1 MSDILTLQIAVIAA
15 CTTVVVSG
23 VHYLMKYLQLRRRP
37 VSRSAEVSGLYEHL
51 ARIEQTV
58 EVTAVE
64 VERIAEANR
73 FIAKLLAERGG
84 ASVPAPR
91 PERVITPH

>member
-1 MSDILTLQIAVIAA
+1 MTDILVLQIAVIAA
-15 CTTVVVSG
+15 CTTLVVSG
-23 VHYLMKYLQLRRRP
+23 VHYLMKYIELRRRP
-37 VSRSAEVSGLYEHL
+37 LPRSDDVSALSEHL

-84 ASVPAPR
+84 VSVPAAR

>member
-1 MSDILTLQIAVIAA
+1 MSEILTLQIAVIAA
-15 CTTVVVSG
+15 CTTVVVAG
-23 VHYLMKYLQLRRRP
+23 VHYLMKYLELRRRP
-37 VSRSAEVSGLYEHL
+37 LPHAAEIAGLYEHL

-64 VERIAEANR
+64 IERIAEANR
-73 FIAKLLAERGG
+73 FMAKLLAERGSV
-84 ASVPAPR
+84 SVPVSR

>member
-1 MSDILTLQIAVIAA
+1 MSDILVLQIAAIAA
-15 CTTVVVSG
+15 CTTMVVTG
-23 VHYLMKYLQLRRRP
+23 VHYLMKYLELRRRP
-37 VSRSAEVSGLYEHL
+37 LSLSAEVSGLYEHL

-73 FIAKLLAERGG
+73 FIAKLLAEHGG
-84 ASVPAPR
+84 VSVPAPR
-91 PERVITPH
+91 PERIITPH